1 MLKSPKYTN
10 LYVQKKAYF
19 KAVEIYKLLL
29 EGDPQN
35 TTYWNS
41 LGYAHIKMENFEQ
54 ARQNFQTAV
63 QIEPDNPSFHLN
75 LSKTYHALGHKKSGV
90 RIPNLPAAFLPTV
103 VLKIS
108 PALPDAH

>member
-54 ARQNFQTAV
+54 AHQNFQTAV

-75 LSKTYHALGHKKSGV
+75 LSKTYHALGHKQKRS
-90 RIPNLPAAFLPTV
+90 PNTKFTSSFPPNSSIENFTSFA
-103 VLKIS
+103 
-108 PALPDAH
+108 